1 MDNHYQIIEKPLI
14 TEKSTVML
22 HEKNRVTFRVRK
34 DANKVQIKRA
44 VEKIFN
50 VKVLGVNIVN
60 VKGKYKRFG
69 REIGLTKSWKKAI
82 LQLKEGDKI
91 ELFEGM

>member
-14 TEKSTVML
+14 TEKSTEML

-34 DANKVQIKRA
+34 TANKMQIKRA

-60 VKGKYKRFG
+60 VKGKHKRFG
-69 REIGLTKSWKKAI
+69 REIGLTKDWKKAI

>member
-1 MDNHYQIIEKPLI
+1 MDNHYQIIEKPLV
-14 TEKSTVML
+14 TEKSTEML

-34 DANKVQIKRA
+34 DANKAQIKRA
-44 VEKIFN
+44 VEKIFK

-60 VKGKYKRFG
+60 VKGKHKRFG
-69 REIGLTKSWKKAI
+69 REIGLTKDWKKAI